1 MAVVGLL
8 LCLAAVAV
16 VLIARR
22 GGTAPPFASN
32 SGAEESPAPS
42 ASRGVQPPTGT
53 QPATEVAVDSS
64 PSRAESSSTRAPEAE
79 RKTLRTALDGW
90 VAATNSRDIGGQLVY
105 YAPQLDA
112 FYTRRGVSREDVRAE
127 KQSTFGQA
135 TRVNMS
141 VSDPSIEV
149 GGDGLTSVMRFRKQ
163 YLIEAGGQSR
173 SGEVLQELRWART
186 SAGWRITSERDLQV
200 LR

>member
-1 MAVVGLL
+1 M
-8 LCLAAVAV
+8 
-16 VLIARR
+16 
-22 GGTAPPFASN
+22 
-32 SGAEESPAPS
+32 
-42 ASRGVQPPTGT
+42 
-53 QPATEVAVDSS
+53 
-64 PSRAESSSTRAPEAE
+64 
-79 RKTLRTALDGW
+79 KTLRSALDGW

-105 YAPQLDA
+105 YAPRLDA

-173 SGEVLQELRWART
+173 SGEVLQELRWAKT
-186 SAGWRITSERDLQV
+186 GAGWRITSERDLQV